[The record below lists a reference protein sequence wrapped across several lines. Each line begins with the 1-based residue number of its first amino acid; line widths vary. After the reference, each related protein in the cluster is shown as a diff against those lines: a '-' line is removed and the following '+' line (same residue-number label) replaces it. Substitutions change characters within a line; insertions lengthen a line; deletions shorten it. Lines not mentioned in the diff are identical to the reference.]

1 MAFRSLDLEGRVLD
15 RDLKKHLPETQ
26 HRYLAEYEEKIAGVL
41 IPNDEILKVIDDAA
55 RIIAEEY
62 LAPPDVI
69 DTIASVYVLDGAR
82 ETFGVLMNSLFK
94 YGLRS
99 IEGNTKSSRYGD
111 ETVSTEAPIIF
122 SDVRNVRS
130 GDPVLIVE
138 DIFDEGVTLESI
150 NARIKLFKPN
160 SIKILSLLFKPQ
172 KYIGDIR
179 IHYPLFKIDD
189 HWIVGYGMDL
199 SGKDKKGRSRP
210 LLRDLPFVAVAN
222 PDYLLKIG
230 KIDQERADHLKP
242 LIKYSDS

>member
-15 RDLKKHLPETQ
+15 RDLKKHLPEAQ

-41 IPNDEILKVIDDAA
+41 ILNAEILKVIDDAA

-62 LAPPDVI
+62 LAPPEVN
-69 DTIASVYVLDGAR
+69 TIVGVYVLDGAR
-82 ETFGVLMNSLFK
+82 ETFGTLKNKLFN
-94 YGLRS
+94 YGLRI
-99 IEGNTKSSRYGD
+99 IEDNTRVSRYGKGLSGK
-111 ETVSTEAPIIF
+111 VPRLF
-122 SDVRNVRS
+122 SDVKNVYP
-130 GDPVLIVE
+130 GDHVLVIE
-138 DIFDEGVTLESI
+138 DIFDEGKTLEFIKDHI
-150 NARIKLFKPN
+150 NLVKPS
-160 SIKILSLLFKPQ
+160 SIKIFSLLFKPH
-172 KYIGDIR
+172 KYKGDMR

-199 SGKDKKGRSRP
+199 NEEDKKDKEIDRE

-230 KIDQERADHLKP
+230 KIDKERAEHLKA